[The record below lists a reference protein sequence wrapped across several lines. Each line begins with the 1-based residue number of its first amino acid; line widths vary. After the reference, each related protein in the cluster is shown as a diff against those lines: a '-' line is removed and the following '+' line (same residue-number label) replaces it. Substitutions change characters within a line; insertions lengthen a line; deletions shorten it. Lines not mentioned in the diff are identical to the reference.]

1 MEQGVLCLP
10 EDKIDVENMCVFVC
24 MKYIHIW
31 HFEGLKS
38 SFKIN

>member
-1 MEQGVLCLP
+1 MEQGILCLS
-10 EDKIDVENMCVFVC
+10 EYKTDVENVCGCVC

>member
-10 EDKIDVENMCVFVC
+10 EDKIDVENMCVC
-24 MKYIHIW
+24 MKYIHTW